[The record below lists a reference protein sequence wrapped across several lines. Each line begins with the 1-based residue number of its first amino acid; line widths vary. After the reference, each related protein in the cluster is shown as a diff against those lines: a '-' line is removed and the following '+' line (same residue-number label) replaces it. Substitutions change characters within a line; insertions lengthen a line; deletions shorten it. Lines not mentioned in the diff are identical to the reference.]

1 MEDDKADQEMFVKI
15 RLALKRLEECSRGIS
30 HILTLTR
37 IQMAKLVKNKRLSY
51 PKNELSP

>member
-1 MEDDKADQEMFVKI
+1 MIKADQEMFVKI

-30 HILTLTR
+30 HILTLIS
-37 IQMAKLVKNKRLSY
+37 IQIAKLAKSGGLSH